1 MEVKIIKLFRFKR
14 ASENIVEPS
23 ILQSDNIRDLIM
35 ESLSQNIQRQWRSV
49 DLEWHDGVNE
59 PKFDFLFIFGY
70 IPVCNEKT
78 YTILNK
84 MKGALNL
91 SFLPFTIESEKYY
104 ILSPNTVEKSVLN
117 KRKSKIKYYS
127 DKSIMIIDRYVFNHF
142 TPTNWM
148 FKIEESISS
157 FFVTENFVN
166 FVNQNKITGAAFEE
180 CKLLSN
186 SLINKL
192 FK

>member
-23 ILQSDNIRDLIM
+23 VLQSDNIRDLII
-35 ESLSQNIQRQWRSV
+35 ESLSQNFDHQWKSV
-49 DLEWHDGVNE
+49 DFEWYDGVSE
-59 PKFDFLFIFGY
+59 PKCDFLFIFGY

-78 YTILNK
+78 YSILNK
-84 MKGALNL
+84 IKGALNL
-91 SFLPFTIESEKYY
+91 SFSPFTIEGEKYY
-104 ILSPNTVEKSVLN
+104 ILSPNTVEKTVLN

-127 DKSIMIIDRYVFNHF
+127 DKSIMVIDRYVFNHF

-148 FKIEESISS
+148 FKIEESITS
-157 FFVTENFVN
+157 FFVTEDFVD

-180 CKLLSN
+180 CKMLSN